1 MTQDT
6 DALTAELLAAERAVW
21 DALVRG
27 DAAADWAALAQD
39 FVGVYPD
46 GIFGKTAHVAQ
57 LAAGPT
63 VADYTLSQVQ
73 ARPLGADHG
82 LLIYHASY
90 QRPRAA
96 GAEAMYV
103 SSVWARTDTGWIN
116 VFSQDTPD
124 LPGHIV
130 P

>member
-1 MTQDT
+1 MTQDPS
-6 DALTAELLAAERAVW
+6 LTPELLAAERAVW
-21 DALVRG
+21 EALVQG
-27 DAAADWAALAQD
+27 DAQADAAALSDD

-46 GIFGKTAHVAQ
+46 GIFGKAAHVAQ

-63 VADYTLSQVQ
+63 VADYALTQVQ
-73 ARPLGADHG
+73 SRALGPDHA

-90 QRPRAA
+90 RRPGVATP
-96 GAEAMYV
+96 EAMYV
-103 SSVWARTDTGWIN
+103 SSIWQRAGPGWIN

-124 LPGHIV
+124 APGQAV